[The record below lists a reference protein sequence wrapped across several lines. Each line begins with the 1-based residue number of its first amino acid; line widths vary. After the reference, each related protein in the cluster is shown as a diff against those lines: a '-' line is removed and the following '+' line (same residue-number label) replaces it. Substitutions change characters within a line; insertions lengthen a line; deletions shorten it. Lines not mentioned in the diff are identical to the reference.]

1 METQEEPVSTLP
13 LHEEGAAR
21 SLMLF
26 PAIVS
31 AMLVVTLIPAAVL
44 ALTRRTRRRALDQRV
59 ADAASESLRGEEPR
73 PTWRE
78 AYVDAMREMPNAV

>member
-1 METQEEPVSTLP
+1 METQEEPVSTSP

-21 SLMLF
+21 SLLLF
-26 PAIVS
+26 PAILS

-44 ALTRRTRRRALDQRV
+44 VATWRRRRGALDQHI
-59 ADAASESLRGEEPR
+59 AEAASASLRGEEPR

-78 AYVDAMREMPNAV
+78 AYVDAVREVPSAL